1 MNHLLKIIAIS
12 SLLAGTFNRPVEAKT
27 VIFPAENTCPVLADR
42 PDRNPTIHEQIA
54 HTARG
59 DIAYYRFGKGSPI
72 VLQTGYRATLSEWN
86 AAFLASLA
94 RQHEVIVFD
103 NRGIGRSEPDAS
115 ASTAKGMAD
124 DLDALI
130 GTLKLRDVTV
140 VGWSMGGAVAAQ
152 LALDYPANVQRIVL
166 MSAPAPGRL
175 GVPVAPDVMAT
186 LSGAPG
192 TTFDDVMKL
201 LFPASAVKA
210 ASKCFRQ
217 NMFVPADYGNPP
229 VPAAVTAGQ
238 SALLAAWEK
247 DNAAADALPKLR
259 IDTLVLSG
267 ANDQVLHEQ
276 NGEAIAK
283 AIPRAEFLDVKGAGH
298 AMMFQYPNA
307 LAAAVNRFIA
317 QSPNS
322 RSMPEAVR
330 RDPLTDV
337 LH

>member
-1 MNHLLKIIAIS
+1 MNRLLTIVALA
-12 SLLAGTFNRPVEAKT
+12 SLLAGTLSRPVDART
-27 VIFPAENTCPVLADR
+27 VIYPAEDACSVVANR
-42 PDRNPTIHEQIA
+42 PDRNPTIREQIA

-86 AAFLASLA
+86 AAFLATLA
-94 RQHEVIVFD
+94 RGHEVIVLD
-103 NRGIGRSEPDAS
+103 NRGIGRSEPHAS
-115 ASTAKGMAD
+115 AFTAKDMAD

-130 GTLKLRDVTV
+130 GTLKLRDATV
-140 VGWSMGGAVAAQ
+140 LGWSMGGAVAAQ
-152 LALDYPANVQRIVL
+152 LALDHPANVRRIVL

-175 GVPVAPDVMAT
+175 GVPVAPDVMAA

-192 TTFDDVMKL
+192 TTFDDVMKV

-229 VPAAVTAGQ
+229 VSTAVTAGQ
-238 SALLAAWEK
+238 SALISAWEK
-247 DNAAADALPKLR
+247 DDAAADALPKLR

-267 ANDQVLHEQ
+267 ADDQVLHEQ
-276 NGEAIAK
+276 NGGALAK
-283 AIPRAEFLDVKGAGH
+283 AIPRAQLLDVKAAGH

-317 QSPNS
+317 RSPDTQ
-322 RSMPEAVR
+322 SMP
-330 RDPLTDV
+330 
-337 LH
+337 